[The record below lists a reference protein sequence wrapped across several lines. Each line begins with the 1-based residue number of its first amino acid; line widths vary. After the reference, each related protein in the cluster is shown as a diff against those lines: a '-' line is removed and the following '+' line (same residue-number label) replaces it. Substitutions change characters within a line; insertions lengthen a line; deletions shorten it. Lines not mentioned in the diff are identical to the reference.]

1 MSNGEVLDTLINQDR
16 GLKELRAK
24 LERGSAQAAAGEL
37 IDGDE
42 VFDEL
47 RELIEERRR
56 AKQKSDRS

>member
-24 LERGSAQAAAGEL
+24 LERGAAQAAAGEL